1 MNGKEGEGKLKAI
14 SEDLGG
20 VVRSFFF
27 FLEHKVLTLLPFS
40 LSVFK
45 AVTWKGNREVQR
57 YSSWRVSVFRGLST
71 ALVMALGPYSHHL
84 RRWDNN
90 TQQKLTVKD
99 QSILI
104 VP

>member
-45 AVTWKGNREVQR
+45 AVTWKGNREVQDTAHGEFP
-57 YSSWRVSVFRGLST
+57 YSE
-71 ALVMALGPYSHHL
+71 ALGRP
-84 RRWDNN
+84 
-90 TQQKLTVKD
+90 
-99 QSILI
+99 
-104 VP
+104 

>member
-27 FLEHKVLTLLPFS
+27 FFLEHKVVTLLPFS

-57 YSSWRVSVFRGLST
+57 YSSGSVSVFR
-71 ALVMALGPYSHHL
+71 ALGPYSHHL
-84 RRWDNN
+84 RRRDNN